1 MSLVLRP
8 ISITAA
14 NAVVSAWHRHHRPV
28 AGAKFAIS
36 AVDAAGTV
44 VGVVI
49 VGRPVARAS
58 DDGRTAEVTRCCTD
72 GTRNACSMLYRA
84 AWRAAVAMGYR
95 RLITYTLTSETGAS
109 LRGAGFK
116 LLGQRGGGSWNCPS
130 RPRLDKHPTEKKF
143 AWEIAA

>member
-1 MSLVLRP
+1 MSLRLQP
-8 ISITAA
+8 ISINAA
-14 NAVVSAWHRHHRPV
+14 NAIVKAWHRHHRPV
-28 AGAKFAIS
+28 TSAKFAIS
-36 AVDAAGTV
+36 AVDARGIV
-44 VGVVI
+44 VGVAI
-49 VGRPVARAS
+49 IGRPVARAS

-72 GTRNACSMLYRA
+72 GSRNACSMLYRA

-95 RLITYTLTSETGAS
+95 RLITYTLPSESGAS

-130 RPRLDKHPTEKKF
+130 RPRTDKHPTEKKF

>member
-1 MSLVLRP
+1 MSLRLQP

-14 NAVVSAWHRHHRPV
+14 NAVVGAWHRHHRPV
-28 AGAKFAIS
+28 AGAKFAVS
-36 AVDAAGTV
+36 VVNAAGTV

-58 DDGRTAEVTRCCTD
+58 DDGSTAEVTRCCTD

-84 AWRAAVAMGYR
+84 AW
-95 RLITYTLTSETGAS
+95 
-109 LRGAGFK
+109 
-116 LLGQRGGGSWNCPS
+116 RGGGSWNCPS